1 MRMPLRF
8 ATPLIIAAGLPLGAA
23 LLVAPPP
30 AGAHAIESSLE
41 RVAQLNDQLLLESRF
56 GTGEPADAAVV
67 RLIPPGGEPIEIG
80 QTDADG
86 RLRFSLPSQATS
98 DWEVQVDRGAGH
110 RDYLELPT
118 AAPAGQARHLKSP
131 GQPWSHPLSGGL
143 GLALIGL
150 CSLGVILQRR
160 R

>member
-1 MRMPLRF
+1 MRMSLRF
-8 ATPLIIAAGLPLGAA
+8 AATLTAAALPLGAG
-23 LLVAPPP
+23 LLVGPPP
-30 AGAHAIESSLE
+30 ASAHAIESSLE

-67 RLIPPGGEPIEIG
+67 RLIPPGGEPIEVG

-110 RDYLELPT
+110 RDYLEVPV
-118 AAPAGQARHLKSP
+118 AAPAGQATRLNAP

-150 CSLGVILQRR
+150 CSLGVILQGRR
-160 R
+160 

>member
-8 ATPLIIAAGLPLGAA
+8 AATLMAAGLPLGAA
-23 LLVAPPP
+23 LLSGPPP
-30 AGAHAIESSLE
+30 ASAHAIESSLE
-41 RVAQLNDQLLLESRF
+41 RVAELNDQLLLESRF

-80 QTDADG
+80 QTDAEG

-110 RDYLELPT
+110 RDYLELPAV
-118 AAPAGQARHLKSP
+118 AAEGHARPLNPPAR
-131 GQPWSHPLSGGL
+131 PWSSPLSGGL